1 MKYLLSILVL
11 FSGFSF
17 GSKIHMI
24 CDTDYIFYPE
34 LKERRTITLDLDKN
48 HVDIYFIDNDGLS
61 LKSVKWGDLATTT
74 SSFKWGNLSK
84 YLASYRSELNR
95 KTGILIRKSGFEN
108 YIEYECKKVSAKK
121 RSEATD
127 ELQIFMLEN
136 QKERKF

>member
-1 MKYLLSILVL
+1 MKYFLSILVL
-11 FSGFSF
+11 FSGLSF

-24 CDTDYIFYPE
+24 CDTDHIFYPE

-48 HVDIYFIDNDGLS
+48 NVHVYFMDNDGLS
-61 LKSVKWGDLATTT
+61 LKSVYHKDLVTT
-74 SSFKWGNLSK
+74 SLSFKW
-84 YLASYRSELNR
+84 SYADQYKFSFRSELNR
-95 KTGILIRKSGFEN
+95 KTGILIRKRVLEN
-108 YIEYECKKVSAKK
+108 NIEYECKKVSAKK